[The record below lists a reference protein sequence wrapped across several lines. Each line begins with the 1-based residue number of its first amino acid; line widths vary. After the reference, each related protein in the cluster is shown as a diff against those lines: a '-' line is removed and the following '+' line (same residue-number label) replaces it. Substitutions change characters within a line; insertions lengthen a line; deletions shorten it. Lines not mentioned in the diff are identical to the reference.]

1 MHDRH
6 CPWMDIFPTGM
17 WLAHAHPNSYAVIKW
32 PNPTMKTMKDFLA
45 LYCQDKQ
52 CMTFSTQF
60 PQKRISLL
68 ENLYA
73 AEYTITNSALTDP
86 TTVEMNRRSKSA
98 INSKRKT
105 GEYQM
110 WHMILAILNF
120 SGSLCLHFRIL
131 KPTTFLHNFK
141 PTTFKLDTHLQ
152 IRLNIK

>member
-1 MHDRH
+1 M
-6 CPWMDIFPTGM
+6 MDF
-17 WLAHAHPNSYAVIKW
+17 S
-32 PNPTMKTMKDFLA
+32 A

-52 CMTFSTQF
+52 CMTFSTSF

-98 INSKRKT
+98 MNSKRKT

-131 KPTTFLHNFK
+131 KPTTFLQDFK

-152 IRLNIK
+152 SISSSVNCGVYPSYGLAPRTPSGTSEARI